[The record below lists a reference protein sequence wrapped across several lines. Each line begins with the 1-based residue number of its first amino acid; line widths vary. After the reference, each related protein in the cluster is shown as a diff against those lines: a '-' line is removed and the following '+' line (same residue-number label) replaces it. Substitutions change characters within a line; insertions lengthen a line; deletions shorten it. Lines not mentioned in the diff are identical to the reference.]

1 MKAWWKRNRPKY
13 LARFV
18 FFLTQGIFRT
28 FRLKVEG
35 ESNLLDGEGGKIVS
49 SWHGRSIIPAYH
61 LRRRGIWALFSLSND
76 GELQSRFFSLLGFQ
90 MIRGSTGRGG
100 ERAAIE
106 AIRVLRK
113 GETLALTPD
122 GPRGPAGVVQGGIL
136 LMAKKSGAAIIPMGA
151 SANPRWLI
159 RSWDRYLIPRPFS
172 RASLVFGEPIF
183 VAEDADEAQLAEIG
197 NRLAEAMNRLQEE
210 AEKRVGIKPE
220 LPSGATSRSDS

>member
-1 MKAWWKRNRPKY
+1 MKSWWRRNRPR
-13 LARFV
+13 LASRFV
-18 FFLTQGIFRT
+18 YLMARGICGSL
-28 FRLKVEG
+28 RLKVEG
-35 ESNLLDGEGGKIVS
+35 ESNLLEGTGGKIVS
-49 SWHGRSIIPAYH
+49 IWHGRSIIPAHH

-76 GELQSRFFSLLGFQ
+76 GELQSRIFGHLGFQ

-159 RSWDRYLIPRPFS
+159 RSWDRYLIPKPFS
-172 RASLVFGEPIF
+172 RAYLVFGEPIL
-183 VAEDADEAQLAEIG
+183 VPESADEAQLEEVG
-197 NRLAEAMNRLQEE
+197 QQLTEAMNRLQEE
-210 AEKRVGIKPE
+210 AEKRV
-220 LPSGATSRSDS
+220 SS